1 MITLN
6 ELLYEHYV
14 PLKLR
19 GRSRNTIRLYECTI
33 RSFEKYL
40 GRQAHTDDF
49 TDLVIAKFLISRE
62 RDVASHTIE
71 KERSQLCALW
81 RFSFDRRIVG
91 VETRPFLSPAPLPE
105 RICRAWSVVEL
116 RQLVQCASDQ
126 KGKVGRCPANLFWLG
141 LILVAWESAERIGA
155 IMATDR
161 ADYERP
167 ALLVLAENRKGGKR
181 DKLHTLTPA
190 CCDVLDG
197 IPKTKDGKLFYW
209 DQSSTGLWANF
220 GYIVRDAGLGVG
232 RRMKFHQLRRSAAS
246 HFKAAGGDAQGLLD
260 HSNPRITRLY
270 LDPRLCEI
278 GKKACDLLPNILDQ
292 TTGGGEPE

>member
-1 MITLN
+1 MIPLKD
-6 ELLYEHYV
+6 LLHNHYV
-14 PLKLR
+14 PLRLR

-33 RSFEKYL
+33 RSFERYL
-40 GRQAHTDDF
+40 GRQSVTDDLS
-49 TDLVIAKFLISRE
+49 DLVVARYLMSRE

-91 VETRPFLSPAPLPE
+91 VESRPFLSPAPLPE
-105 RICRAWSVVEL
+105 RICRAWSVEEL
-116 RQLVQCASDQ
+116 QQLVRCASSQ
-126 KGKVGRCPANLFWLG
+126 PGRIGRCPANLFWVG

-161 ADYERP
+161 EYYERP
-167 ALLVLAENRKGGKR
+167 TLLMLAENRKGGKR
-181 DKLHTLTPA
+181 DKLHSLSAA
-190 CCDVLDG
+190 CCDVLDR
-197 IPKTKDGKLFYW
+197 IPKTRDGKLFDW
-209 DQSSTGLWANF
+209 PQSPTGLWSNF

-246 HFKAAGGDAQGLLD
+246 HFKAAGGDAQELLD

-270 LDPRLCEI
+270 LDPRLTET